1 MNWLNLCSGGEIGR
15 QAVKELGLPVDRW
28 YSSEIDKFAIKVAKD
43 NHDDVIHIGDIRGVL
58 DNIVSLKSIDVILCG
73 SPCQGFSVA
82 GKGLNFE
89 HPQSKLFFEFLHIY
103 RTIYQANPNVK
114 LLFENVRMKKQWQDM
129 IFDMLTE
136 INPKLKLYII
146 NSSVVSAQNRVRMYI
161 TDFEFD
167 MPEDKGIKLK
177 DIIECGCVDREKSYC
192 LDANYWKGGN
202 LRTYFEKSRRQLVFK
217 NHNIE
222 KSDTN
227 CIQVGVADLNGH
239 DILNRVYSV
248 EGKSPTLNTG
258 GGGNR
263 EPKIL
268 CGAFRGRYKVDG
280 VRQDHKHSVAGMT
293 TQQLEMRLDAKTN
306 TLTTVQ
312 KDNVAVNL
320 DELKWRK
327 LTVRECERLQTL
339 PDDYT
344 EWGIFE
350 DPKLPPSFWSRKK
363 ISNTQR
369 YKMIGNGFTT
379 DVIAHILGGI
389 PNDIQE

>member
-15 QAVKELGLPVDRW
+15 QAVKELGLPVTNW
-28 YSSEIDKFAIKVAKD
+28 YSFEVDKFAIKVAMD
-43 NHDDVIHIGDIRGVL
+43 NHDDVVQLGDIKNYWKWA
-58 DNIVSLKSIDVILCG
+58 DNFSANGKDLSASIDVILCG

-89 HPQSKLFFEFLHIY
+89 HPQSKLFFEFVNIY

-114 LLFENVRMKKQWQDM
+114 LLFENVRMKKEWQN
-129 IFDMLTE
+129 IIVSTLQE
-136 INPKLKLYII
+136 INPKLKMYMI
-146 NSSVVSAQNRVRMYI
+146 NSSLVSAQNRVRMYI

-167 MPEDKGIKLK
+167 IPEDRNIKLK

-239 DILNRVYSV
+239 DILKRVYSV
-248 EGKSPTLNTG
+248 EGKSPTLNTC

-268 CGAFRGRYKVDG
+268 CKSASVKGRRIDQDG
-280 VRQDHKHSVAGMT
+280 VR
-293 TQQLEMRLDAKTN
+293 
-306 TLTTVQ
+306 
-312 KDNVAVNL
+312 KDNDKSIPLVQTLEVYDNDKSRCLSTVDKDAVVSPL
-320 DELKWRK
+320 PVGRYPHAYTDSALQWRK
-327 LTVRECERLQTL
+327 LTVRECCRLQTL
-339 PDDYT
+339 PDDYCKSVSNSQ
-344 EWGIFE
+344 GY
-350 DPKLPPSFWSRKK
+350 K
-363 ISNTQR
+363 IL
-369 YKMIGNGFTT
+369 GNGWTNE
-379 DVIAHILGGI
+379 VIKFILKGKS
-389 PNDIQE
+389 